1 MTSQQQKSRGTVLS
15 LALSDLFHE
24 WILTLC
30 LVLAIA
36 AVIAPL
42 LLLMGLKYGTVA
54 TLRDRLVQDPVYREI
69 RPTQTYEYKK
79 QWFTDFAKRDDI
91 AFLTPTI
98 LPAASIITVEIPN
111 SQKTEI
117 FDLVPTGEG
126 DPLILEN
133 GGKIPQE
140 NQCVVTQMAAE
151 EIGVTVGDKLAVRVT
166 RSRGGR
172 QEFAKAELEIISI
185 LNPRAGALARI
196 YTPLTF
202 VVDVENYKEGMA
214 VSARGWAGGTP
225 RPYFSFDGIIVVLPQ
240 KLDLIAKGN
249 LRINTGINE
258 VETLDHESFT
268 QITGFE
274 LPTPLVAYHLH
285 NANNIVQASSY
296 RAVKRRLR
304 GKKAIVMPYV
314 KASPLTKQKDKT
326 EIPVF
331 GLSLSSQHLQTLGLP
346 DLPWGALDN
355 NASYAKMGQLLLPD
369 SGTKKTETL
378 IETTFEGIKGTVAFP
393 LRIQGKSPSQSA
405 LVPLELLA
413 TLRTGLQREITFEQ
427 NQQMFLLARGGYG
440 GFRLYAKTIDDV
452 QPIYTA
458 LKQQNLEISAK
469 VDAIERI
476 RILDRGLTRIFWLV
490 AIVGIIGGIAALIA
504 SLYAAVERKKRE
516 LSIMRLIGLSRY
528 QVFRFPIY
536 QALAMAILSIGVAI
550 SAYLTLSLVINLVF
564 SSDLDMGQKIC
575 YLPVN
580 HLVIATLL
588 TVSVAFIS
596 ALLAAWKTTQIDP
609 AEALREE

>member
-1 MTSQQQKSRGTVLS
+1 MTSQQQKSRGTVLN
-15 LALSDLFHE
+15 LALFDLFHE

-36 AVIAPL
+36 AVIAPIL
-42 LLLMGLKYGTVA
+42 LLLGLKYGTIA

-79 QWFTDFAKRDDI
+79 QWFTDFAERNDI

-98 LPAASIITVEIPN
+98 LPAASIITVKILN

-117 FDLVPTGEG
+117 FDLIPTGMG

-133 GGKIPQE
+133 GGQIPKG
-140 NQCVVTQMAAE
+140 NQCVMTKMAAE
-151 EIGVTVGDKLAVRVT
+151 EIGVAVGDNLSVRVT
-166 RSRGGR
+166 RNRGGR
-172 QEFAKAELEIISI
+172 QEFATAELEIVSI
-185 LNPRAGALARI
+185 LNPRAGILERI
-196 YTPLTF
+196 YTPLNF

-214 VSARGWAGGTP
+214 IPTRNWTGGSP
-225 RPYFSFDGIIVVLPQ
+225 RPYLSFDGIIAVLPQ

-249 LRINTGINE
+249 LRINTGVNE
-258 VETLDHESFT
+258 VELLANQAFA
-268 QITGFE
+268 QITGFN
-274 LPTPLVAYHLH
+274 LPTHLVSYHLH

-296 RAVKRRLR
+296 RAVKRKLR
-304 GKKAIVMPYV
+304 GKKAIIIPYV
-314 KASPLTKQKDKT
+314 KASTFRQSKK
-326 EIPVF
+326 EISVF
-331 GLSLSSQHLQTLGLP
+331 GLSLSPKHLQTLGLSE
-346 DLPWGALDN
+346 LPWGALKN
-355 NASYAKMGQLLLPD
+355 KPSYQKIGQLLLPNNIE
-369 SGTKKTETL
+369 KLETV
-378 IETTFEGIKGTVAFP
+378 IETSFAGIKGTLTFP
-393 LRIQGKSPSQSA
+393 LRIQGKSPSQYA
-405 LVPLELLA
+405 LVPIELLA
-413 TLRTGLQREITFEQ
+413 TLRTGLQREIIFDD
-427 NQQMFLLARGGYG
+427 NQQTFLLARGGYG

-504 SLYAAVERKKRE
+504 SLYAAVERKKRD
-516 LSIMRLIGLSRY
+516 LSIMRLLGLSRY

-536 QALAMAILSIGVAI
+536 QALAMAILSIGAAI
-550 SAYLTLSLVINLVF
+550 SAYFTLSLVINLVF
-564 SSDLDMGQKIC
+564 SNDLEMGQKIC
-575 YLPVN
+575 YLPAS